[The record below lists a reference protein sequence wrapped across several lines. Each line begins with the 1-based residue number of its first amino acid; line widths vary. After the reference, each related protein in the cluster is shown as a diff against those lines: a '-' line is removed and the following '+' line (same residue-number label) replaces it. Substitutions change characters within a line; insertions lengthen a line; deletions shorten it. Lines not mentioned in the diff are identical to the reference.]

1 MSDVRERKQALRKD
15 ATACRAAA
23 AATAD
28 GTAAERLA
36 DNFQESVPVPDGAVV
51 SGFHP
56 FGEEIDVMVLLRHLG
71 AAGHELALPVVA
83 AQGEPL
89 VFRRWRKGDAMDEG
103 PFGIREP
110 RAEAPV
116 LTPEVV
122 LVPLLAFDRRGYR
135 LGYGGGFYDRT
146 LAGLRAEGKVLA
158 AGVAYAAQEVDNVP
172 CDETDEPLDWVVTE
186 QDAIRI
192 GGD

>member
-15 ATACRAAA
+15 ATASRAAA

-28 GTAAERLA
+28 GAAAERLA
-36 DNFQESVPVPDGAVV
+36 DNFQEAVPAPDGAVV

-56 FGEEIDVMVLLRHLG
+56 FGEEIDVMVLLRHLS

-83 AQGEPL
+83 APGEPL

-103 PFGIREP
+103 PFGIKEP

-146 LAGLRAEGKVLA
+146 LAGLRAGGKVLA
-158 AGVAYAAQEVDNVP
+158 AGVAYAAQEVEDVP
-172 CDETDEPLDWVVTE
+172 REDTDEPLDWVVTE
-186 QDAIRI
+186 RGAIRI
-192 GGD
+192 GEV